1 MTTLLLSICIPT
13 YNRADALDDCLKSI
27 ANSEGYDDNLVEIVV
42 SDNQSNDNTA
52 DIVLKYAQKYN
63 NITYNKNTENIGG
76 ERNFIKV
83 LSLGKGK
90 LLKLHNDY
98 CVFTEN
104 GIGDLLNIA
113 RNEDERKS
121 FIFLDSRQGFLF
133 RRYECPNMNTFVQTE
148 CMYLSWISSFVF
160 WNKDY
165 MNLEEKDRE
174 IATQFMQTDWAL
186 RLYRQKEQ
194 HVIYFCDVFRRNPFK
209 EKRGG
214 FNFIN
219 IFSKY
224 PQMFIPYVESGDISD
239 NTIKNICKQVF
250 ESLLLWYY
258 RLNIKRDSKFTYET
272 TDNLKTISNFRKRYQ
287 IGLKSYYLFVKV
299 IVFESIPSA
308 FQKIIRA
315 YLLKRQQ
322 KRLVSMVQKD

>member
-1 MTTLLLSICIPT
+1 MKQEILISICVPT
-13 YNRADALDDCLKSI
+13 YNRANVLQDCLESI
-27 ANSEGYDDNLVEIVV
+27 VGSKAYDDNVVEIVV
-42 SDNQSNDNTA
+42 SDNNSTDETPTIVSNFVRKFNN
-52 DIVLKYAQKYN
+52 VVYN
-63 NITYNKNTENIGG
+63 RNEENIGG

-83 LSLGKGK
+83 LSIAHGK

-113 RNEDERKS
+113 RNEDEKKS
-121 FIFLDSRQGFLF
+121 FIFLDSRQGFSF

-194 HVIYFCDVFRRNPFK
+194 HVIYFCDIFRRNPFK
-209 EKRGG
+209 ERRGG

-224 PQMFIPYVESGDISD
+224 PQMFIPYKESGDISEK
-239 NTIKNICKQVF
+239 TIMNISKQVF
-250 ESLLLWYY
+250 ENLLLWYY
-258 RLNIKRDSKFTYET
+258 RLNIKKDSKFTYET
-272 TDNLKTISNFRKRYQ
+272 TDNLKTISTFRKRYQ
-287 IGLKSYYLFVKV
+287 IGFMSYLLFAKV
-299 IVFESIPSA
+299 IIFESLPTT
-308 FQKIIRA
+308 FQMKIRA
-315 YLLKRQQ
+315 YFLKRQQ
-322 KRLVSMVQKD
+322 KRLVSMV

>member
-1 MTTLLLSICIPT
+1 MKQEILISICIPT
-13 YNRADALDDCLKSI
+13 YNRADALQDCLESI
-27 ANSEGYDDNLVEIVV
+27 VGSKAYDDNEVEIVV
-42 SDNQSNDNTA
+42 SDNQSTDGTREFMMQFA
-52 DIVLKYAQKYN
+52 KKYKNVVYN
-63 NITYNKNTENIGG
+63 RNEINIGG

-83 LSLGKGK
+83 LSIAHGK

-113 RNEDERKS
+113 KNEDERKS

-194 HVIYFCDVFRRNPFK
+194 HVIYFCDIFRRNPFK

-250 ESLLLWYY
+250 ENLLLWYY
-258 RLNIKRDSKFTYET
+258 RLNIKKDSKFTYET
-272 TDNLKTISNFRKRYQ
+272 TDNFKTISNFRKKYHIRKMNC
-287 IGLKSYYLFVKV
+287 LLFSKV
-299 IVFESIPSA
+299 VIFESLPIA
-308 FQKIIRA
+308 LQKRVR
-315 YLLKRQQ
+315 LFFLNRQQ
-322 KRLVSMVQKD
+322 NKLFSSDN